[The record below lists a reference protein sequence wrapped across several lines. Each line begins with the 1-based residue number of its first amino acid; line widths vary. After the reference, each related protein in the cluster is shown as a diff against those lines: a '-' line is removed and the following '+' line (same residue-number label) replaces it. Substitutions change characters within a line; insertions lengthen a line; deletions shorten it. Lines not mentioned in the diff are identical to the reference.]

1 MSLPKLETPTFVLKL
16 PSTGETVKYRPFLVK
31 EYKTLLTALESDGE
45 EILRIVT
52 ELVDVCTFGTL
63 NISRLANFDIEYL
76 FLNIRAKSIGETA
89 KLTLTCTK
97 CENPIEFEIDLTKL
111 EVQKNEAHTK
121 RIMISESI
129 GVEMRYPKFE
139 EMVSIYQNF
148 KSENIVQLLCSC
160 IESVYT
166 QEELYTEYTKEE
178 LEEFVNKFSKQQFDK
193 LEEFMLTMPKIV
205 QHIEQDCPECGTKNE
220 VNLEGLQNFFV

>member
-1 MSLPKLETPTFVLKL
+1 MSLPILETPTFVLKL
-16 PSTGETVKYRPFLVK
+16 PSTGEKVKYRPFLVK
-31 EYKTLLTALESDGE
+31 EYKTLLTALESDNE

-52 ELVDVCTFGTL
+52 ELVDICTFNTL
-63 NISRLANFDIEYL
+63 NIDKLANFDIEYL

-97 CENPIEFEIDLTKL
+97 CETPIEFEIDLTRL
-111 EVQKNEAHTK
+111 EVEKNENHTK
-121 RIMISESI
+121 KIMITDSI

-139 EMVSIYQNF
+139 EMVNIYQNF
-148 KSENIVQLLCSC
+148 KSENILELLCEC

-166 QEELYTEYTKEE
+166 LDEIHTDYTKEE
-178 LEEFVNKFSKQQFDK
+178 LENFVNSFSKSQFDK

-205 QHIEQDCPECGTKNE
+205 QHIEQDCTECGTKNT

>member
-16 PSTGETVKYRPFLVK
+16 PSTGEKVKYRPFLVK
-31 EYKTLLTALESDGE
+31 EYKTLLTALESDDE
-45 EILRIVT
+45 EILRVVT
-52 ELVDVCTFGTL
+52 ELVDICTFKTL
-63 NISRLANFDIEYL
+63 NVDKLANFDIEYL

-89 KLTLTCTK
+89 KLTLTCTN
-97 CENPIEFEIDLTKL
+97 CESPIDFEIDLTKI
-111 EVQKNEAHTK
+111 EVQKNEKHTN
-121 RIMISESI
+121 RIMINETI

-139 EMVSIYQNF
+139 EMVNIYKNF
-148 KSENIVQLLCSC
+148 KSDNIVELLCNC

-166 QEELYTEYTKEE
+166 QEELYTDYTKEE
-178 LEEFVNKFSKQQFDK
+178 LELFVNDFSKQQFDK

-205 QHIEQDCPECGTKNE
+205 QHIEQDCPECSTKNQ